1 MPERLVL
8 RPDMFLKVV
17 DIVMLLFDEALYHI
31 DMYLYHKKT
40 VAIQLNQSADRR
52 TIDWAIFERDK
63 KRTNKR
69 MANKKRMIECP
80 SHDQLIQVSTFYQP
94 NDFKNK
100 GL

>member
-1 MPERLVL
+1 MNGVHNNISRIVLKAVATTMPERLVL

-52 TIDWAIFERDK
+52 TID
-63 KRTNKR
+63 
-69 MANKKRMIECP
+69 
-80 SHDQLIQVSTFYQP
+80 
-94 NDFKNK
+94 
-100 GL
+100 